1 MFHVWSESRM
11 FEECL
16 LDLLVEDDAFVRFF
30 FRGSDMFCILT
41 SLNFPKKILSL
52 QIESDDLTRLSP
64 LNVEDVC

>member
-1 MFHVWSESRM
+1 M

-41 SLNFPKKILSL
+41 SVRKSERKILSL

>member
-1 MFHVWSESRM
+1 M

-41 SLNFPKKILSL
+41 SERKILSL